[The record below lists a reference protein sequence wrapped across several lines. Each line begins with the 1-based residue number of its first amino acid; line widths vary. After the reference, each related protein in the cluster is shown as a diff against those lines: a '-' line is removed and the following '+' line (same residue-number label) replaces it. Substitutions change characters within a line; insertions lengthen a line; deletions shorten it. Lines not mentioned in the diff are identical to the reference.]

1 MSHSSGVFTFP
12 STGKWHIKYHA
23 GVKGDNIAEVR
34 SKSYIDVS
42 TDSGSNWTTITRSY
56 ATFHAS
62 GMATYEGADTDDV
75 MDVTNASTFRVR
87 FGIEFSNSSA
97 EVMGASNTTYTY
109 VIFHKLA
116 ET

>member
-1 MSHSSGVFTFP
+1 
-12 STGKWHIKYHA
+12 
-23 GVKGDNIAEVR
+23 
-34 SKSYIDVS
+34 
-42 TDSGSNWTTITRSY
+42 
-56 ATFHAS
+56 
-62 GMATYEGADTDDV
+62 MATYEGADTDDV